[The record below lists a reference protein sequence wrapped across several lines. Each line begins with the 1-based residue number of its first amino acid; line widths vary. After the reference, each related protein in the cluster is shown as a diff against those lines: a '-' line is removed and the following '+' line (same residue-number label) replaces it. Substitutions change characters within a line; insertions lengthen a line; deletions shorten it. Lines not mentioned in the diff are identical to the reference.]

1 MTAEAANASQCPAA
15 EMAEQYPVKEI
26 EVLGGVA
33 PYLNVEG
40 AGKAADFYIRAFGAT
55 EMARMPPDDK
65 GRYIHIHLYVNGGSL
80 MLADFFPEHGHPAV
94 KHQGFDLHL
103 QVDDVDPV
111 WNRAVEAGAEVVF
124 PVQRMFW
131 GHRYGVLRDPFGV
144 RWSVASVK

>member
-1 MTAEAANASQCPAA
+1 MPEAVRKTEECPAG
-15 EMAEQYPVKEI
+15 EI
-26 EVLGGVA
+26 EVLGGVT

-65 GRYIHIHLYVNGGSL
+65 GHYMHIHLYINGGSL
-80 MLADFFPEHGHPAV
+80 MLADFFPEHGHPPV
-94 KHQGFDLHL
+94 KHQGYDLHL

-111 WNRAVEAGAEVVF
+111 WNRAVEAGAEVVM
-124 PVQRMFW
+124 PVERMFW

>member
-1 MTAEAANASQCPAA
+1 MSQAVTKTDECPAGD
-15 EMAEQYPVKEI
+15 I
-26 EVLGGVA
+26 EVLGGVT

-65 GRYIHIHLYVNGGSL
+65 GRTMHIHLYINGGSL
-80 MLADFFPEHGHPAV
+80 MLADFFPEHGHPPV
-94 KHQGFDLHL
+94 KHQGYDLHL
-103 QVDDVDPV
+103 QVDDVEPV
-111 WNRAVEAGAEVVF
+111 WKRAVDAGAEIVM
-124 PVQRMFW
+124 PVERMFW